1 MPKLLFFCGSNSS
14 HSLNAK
20 LALAA
25 KHLAETK
32 GAAVEFIDLADY
44 PMPLY
49 DADIQEQD
57 GIPAPAIALKH
68 KLQDADGAFV
78 ACPEYNG
85 SFTPLLKNAIDWV
98 SRVREGDEAAL
109 AAFTGK
115 VYAIGAA
122 SPGAMGGMRCL
133 VMLRMLLGNIGVTV
147 VPSQV
152 AVGHAGEAFND
163 DGSLSNDRQAGML
176 DNAVSELIRFAAAA

>member
-25 KHLAETK
+25 RQVAEAK
-32 GAAVEFIDLADY
+32 GAMVEFIDLADY

-57 GIPAPAIALKH
+57 GIPEPAVKLKH
-68 KLQDADGAFV
+68 KLQDADGAFI

-98 SRVREGDEAAL
+98 SRVREGDEPSL
-109 AAFTGK
+109 AAFIGK
-115 VYAIGAA
+115 VYAIGSA

-133 VMLRMLLGNIGVTV
+133 VMLRMLLGNMGVVV

-152 AVGHAGEAFND
+152 AVGKAMEAFSD
-163 DGSLSNDRQAGML
+163 DGSLSNDRQAAML
-176 DNAVSELIRFAAAA
+176 DSAVSELIRFSAAA